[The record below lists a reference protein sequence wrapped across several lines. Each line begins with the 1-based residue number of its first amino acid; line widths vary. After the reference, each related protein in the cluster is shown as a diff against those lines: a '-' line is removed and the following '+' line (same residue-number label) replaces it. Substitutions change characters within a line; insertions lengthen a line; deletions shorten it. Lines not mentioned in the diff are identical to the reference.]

1 MAYRKITDIRDTIG
15 MRAVF
20 YARVSTAEEE
30 QLNAIELQIEEN
42 RGCIKDHG
50 WKLVGEYIDRSKSG
64 TMVKGRDDYQRLY
77 EDLYEDLFDIV
88 VIKDQER
95 LQRNTLDW
103 YLFINRVVQTG
114 KLLFMYMDGKFY
126 SPDDALITG
135 VRAIIAEEF
144 SRNLSKKLHN
154 YHDHRI
160 EKARQGQEI
169 ALQGSGN
176 VYGWDKKDGKYYINP
191 EQAKVRRLMCEGIM
205 ARKGSTLIAKEL
217 NDAGYRNTVGKPW
230 KPMDIPKF
238 VYDCKNVGTMIINKE
253 RHDFES
259 KQTIKLPKEEW
270 VYVENAL
277 PPIVT
282 QEEWDLIC
290 KIHEERVIAT
300 GSDRRGKKTS
310 GYSFSG
316 KLVCGICGAPYWR
329 KQRVSKDEYWVCSTK
344 QTKGRRTRKRDST
357 MGKAGEINP
366 LGCDNENISY
376 NSLMEIMGVVSERL
390 QANTDTIKQDM
401 INWLTKLRKQL
412 IEANGGH
419 TEADLQ
425 RDLSRKSKLLDAYL
439 DGILNKQEYQT
450 KAEELDER
458 IIQLKAETEKNKANS
473 GDIAEIDKVLANIDE
488 EVSRYVDGNE
498 KLKVEYLL
506 EHLEQVQIFPDKV
519 IVIVPILSEG
529 IVVEKAQYV
538 SSNGSGKSTLLRTL
552 SGVYEPD
559 EGQVIIDGEPAF
571 DNHKIKER
579 CYYIADYPFFFN
591 DSTVENMGKLL
602 KNIYSTWDQ
611 QRFEE
616 LCEMFPIERKKK
628 IINMSKGM
636 QRQASLILAFAA
648 KPKYL
653 FLDEIFDGLDPLIR
667 KTLKTLIIQDVTDR
681 NMTCIIASHNLREI
695 DDICDRIVM
704 LHDGSLLTNEETD
717 SLKNKIHKIQMAFKN
732 SPSVKTLTEMNVQ
745 IISQVGN
752 YFSVMARGDID
763 EIMEKLNS
771 LNPVFIETM
780 PSTLEEVFINEMEGA
795 GYGK

>member
-1 MAYRKITDIRDTIG
+1 MAYRKITDIKDTIG

-300 GSDRRGKKTS
+300 GSDRRGKKPADTLLVVS
-310 GYSFSG
+310 WYVVSVGLLTGGNREYLRMSTGYVVQSR
-316 KLVCGICGAPYWR
+316 L
-329 KQRVSKDEYWVCSTK
+329 
-344 QTKGRRTRKRDST
+344 
-357 MGKAGEINP
+357 KAGEP
-366 LGCDNENISY
+366 EK
-376 NSLMEIMGVVSERL
+376 EIAR
-390 QANTDTIKQDM
+390 
-401 INWLTKLRKQL
+401 W
-412 IEANGGH
+412 
-419 TEADLQ
+419 
-425 RDLSRKSKLLDAYL
+425 
-439 DGILNKQEYQT
+439 
-450 KAEELDER
+450 
-458 IIQLKAETEKNKANS
+458 
-473 GDIAEIDKVLANIDE
+473 
-488 EVSRYVDGNE
+488 
-498 KLKVEYLL
+498 
-506 EHLEQVQIFPDKV
+506 
-519 IVIVPILSEG
+519 
-529 IVVEKAQYV
+529 
-538 SSNGSGKSTLLRTL
+538 
-552 SGVYEPD
+552 
-559 EGQVIIDGEPAF
+559 
-571 DNHKIKER
+571 
-579 CYYIADYPFFFN
+579 
-591 DSTVENMGKLL
+591 GKL
-602 KNIYSTWDQ
+602 
-611 QRFEE
+611 
-616 LCEMFPIERKKK
+616 ER
-628 IINMSKGM
+628 
-636 QRQASLILAFAA
+636 
-648 KPKYL
+648 
-653 FLDEIFDGLDPLIR
+653 
-667 KTLKTLIIQDVTDR
+667 
-681 NMTCIIASHNLREI
+681 
-695 DDICDRIVM
+695 
-704 LHDGSLLTNEETD
+704 
-717 SLKNKIHKIQMAFKN
+717 
-732 SPSVKTLTEMNVQ
+732 
-745 IISQVGN
+745 
-752 YFSVMARGDID
+752 
-763 EIMEKLNS
+763 
-771 LNPVFIETM
+771 
-780 PSTLEEVFINEMEGA
+780 
-795 GYGK
+795 

>member
-1 MAYRKITDIRDTIG
+1 MLDYKVVSLVENKLGEVQDQRERDAMIKYLIQEADFEIAYYLVCTYITKRNVMDLHKSIISNISNSKSTLDLAPRGFGKSTVGDVDYCITRILRDPNIRIMIG
-15 MRAVF
+15 SKTQTQAEAFLKEVRTHFEQNEDLIRIFGDWKTSKDNVWNDREFTVNKRSIIKKEATLTALGASGAVISKHF
-20 YARVSTAEEE
+20 DV
-30 QLNAIELQIEEN
+30 II
-42 RGCIKDHG
+42 GDD
-50 WKLVGEYIDRSKSG
+50 LVGLENARTEKQRSNLKEWFYSSLFPTLEPDGEIHILG
-64 TMVKGRDDYQRLY
+64 TRYNPL
-77 EDLYEDLFDIV
+77 DLYEDLFDIV

-412 IEANGGH
+412 LEANGGH

-425 RDLSRKSKLLDAYL
+425 RELSRKSKLLDAYL
-439 DGILNKQEYQT
+439 DGILNKQEYQK

-529 IVVEKAQYV
+529 IVVEKTQYV
-538 SSNGSGKSTLLRTL
+538 S
-552 SGVYEPD
+552 
-559 EGQVIIDGEPAF
+559 
-571 DNHKIKER
+571 
-579 CYYIADYPFFFN
+579 
-591 DSTVENMGKLL
+591 
-602 KNIYSTWDQ
+602 
-611 QRFEE
+611 
-616 LCEMFPIERKKK
+616 
-628 IINMSKGM
+628 
-636 QRQASLILAFAA
+636 
-648 KPKYL
+648 
-653 FLDEIFDGLDPLIR
+653 
-667 KTLKTLIIQDVTDR
+667 
-681 NMTCIIASHNLREI
+681 REKW
-695 DDICDRIVM
+695 
-704 LHDGSLLTNEETD
+704 LW
-717 SLKNKIHKIQMAFKN
+717 
-732 SPSVKTLTEMNVQ
+732 
-745 IISQVGN
+745 
-752 YFSVMARGDID
+752 
-763 EIMEKLNS
+763 
-771 LNPVFIETM
+771 
-780 PSTLEEVFINEMEGA
+780 
-795 GYGK
+795 

>member
-1 MAYRKITDIRDTIG
+1 MAYRKITDIKDTIG

-217 NDAGYRNTVGKPW
+217 NEAGYRNTVGKLW

-357 MGKAGEINP
+357 MGKTGEINP

-390 QANTDTIKQDM
+390 QANTDTIKHDM

-412 IEANGGH
+412 LEANGGH

-425 RDLSRKSKLLDAYL
+425 RELSRKSKLLDAYL
-439 DGILNKQEYQT
+439 DGILNKQEYQK

-473 GDIAEIDKVLANIDE
+473 GQSYRACLWF
-488 EVSRYVDGNE
+488 RY
-498 KLKVEYLL
+498 
-506 EHLEQVQIFPDKV
+506 
-519 IVIVPILSEG
+519 
-529 IVVEKAQYV
+529 
-538 SSNGSGKSTLLRTL
+538 
-552 SGVYEPD
+552 
-559 EGQVIIDGEPAF
+559 
-571 DNHKIKER
+571 
-579 CYYIADYPFFFN
+579 
-591 DSTVENMGKLL
+591 
-602 KNIYSTWDQ
+602 
-611 QRFEE
+611 
-616 LCEMFPIERKKK
+616 
-628 IINMSKGM
+628 
-636 QRQASLILAFAA
+636 
-648 KPKYL
+648 
-653 FLDEIFDGLDPLIR
+653 
-667 KTLKTLIIQDVTDR
+667 
-681 NMTCIIASHNLREI
+681 
-695 DDICDRIVM
+695 
-704 LHDGSLLTNEETD
+704 
-717 SLKNKIHKIQMAFKN
+717 
-732 SPSVKTLTEMNVQ
+732 
-745 IISQVGN
+745 
-752 YFSVMARGDID
+752 
-763 EIMEKLNS
+763 
-771 LNPVFIETM
+771 
-780 PSTLEEVFINEMEGA
+780 
-795 GYGK
+795 

>member
-1 MAYRKITDIRDTIG
+1 MENILASVNPLNCTLRLRQLTSGNPNLTDDSPKLDRIKEMLEEEIIPNGHKAIIFSQWSTIAKDLGIELREYDPIVITGEVPPEQRQKLVDNFQTNPHCKVAIGTIG
-15 MRAVF
+15 AMGTGLTLNKASYVFFMDKAWNSGDNAQAEDRAH
-20 YARVSTAEEE
+20 RIGT
-30 QLNAIELQIEEN
+30 
-42 RGCIKDHG
+42 
-50 WKLVGEYIDRSKSG
+50 VGFVTPKYSS

-217 NDAGYRNTVGKPW
+217 NEAGYRNTVGKPW

-300 GSDRRGKKTS
+300 GSDKRGKKTS

-344 QTKGRRTRKRDST
+344 QTKGRKTRKRDST

-412 IEANGGH
+412 LEANGGH

-425 RDLSRKSKLLDAYL
+425 RELSRKSKLLDAYL
-439 DGILNKQEYQT
+439 DGILNKQEYQK

-488 EVSRYVDGNE
+488 EVARYVDGNE

-519 IVIVPILSEG
+519 IVIVPILSDG
-529 IVVEKAQYV
+529 IVVEKTQYV
-538 SSNGSGKSTLLRTL
+538 SREKRSW
-552 SGVYEPD
+552 
-559 EGQVIIDGEPAF
+559 
-571 DNHKIKER
+571 KEH
-579 CYYIADYPFFFN
+579 
-591 DSTVENMGKLL
+591 
-602 KNIYSTWDQ
+602 
-611 QRFEE
+611 
-616 LCEMFPIERKKK
+616 
-628 IINMSKGM
+628 
-636 QRQASLILAFAA
+636 
-648 KPKYL
+648 
-653 FLDEIFDGLDPLIR
+653 
-667 KTLKTLIIQDVTDR
+667 
-681 NMTCIIASHNLREI
+681 CI
-695 DDICDRIVM
+695 
-704 LHDGSLLTNEETD
+704 
-717 SLKNKIHKIQMAFKN
+717 
-732 SPSVKTLTEMNVQ
+732 
-745 IISQVGN
+745 
-752 YFSVMARGDID
+752 
-763 EIMEKLNS
+763 
-771 LNPVFIETM
+771 
-780 PSTLEEVFINEMEGA
+780 
-795 GYGK
+795 

>member
-1 MAYRKITDIRDTIG
+1 MAYRKITDIKDTIG

-217 NDAGYRNTVGKPW
+217 NEAGYRNTVGKPW

-290 KIHEERVIAT
+290 KIHEERVIST
-300 GSDRRGKKTS
+300 GSDKRGKKTS

-329 KQRVSKDEYWVCSTK
+329 KQRISKDEYWVCSTK
-344 QTKGRRTRKRDST
+344 QTKGRKTRKRDST

-401 INWLTKLRKQL
+401 INWLTKLKKQL
-412 IEANGGH
+412 LEANGGH

-425 RDLSRKSKLLDAYL
+425 RELSRKSKLLDAYL
-439 DGILNKQEYQT
+439 DGILNKQEYQK

-529 IVVEKAQYV
+529 IVVEKTQYV
-538 SSNGSGKSTLLRTL
+538 S
-552 SGVYEPD
+552 
-559 EGQVIIDGEPAF
+559 
-571 DNHKIKER
+571 
-579 CYYIADYPFFFN
+579 
-591 DSTVENMGKLL
+591 
-602 KNIYSTWDQ
+602 
-611 QRFEE
+611 
-616 LCEMFPIERKKK
+616 
-628 IINMSKGM
+628 
-636 QRQASLILAFAA
+636 
-648 KPKYL
+648 
-653 FLDEIFDGLDPLIR
+653 
-667 KTLKTLIIQDVTDR
+667 
-681 NMTCIIASHNLREI
+681 REK
-695 DDICDRIVM
+695 C
-704 LHDGSLLTNEETD
+704 S
-717 SLKNKIHKIQMAFKN
+717 KIH
-732 SPSVKTLTEMNVQ
+732 TESMIHYLEDYMYCTRKLGLYVQ
-745 IISQVGN
+745 LV
-752 YFSVMARGDID
+752 A
-763 EIMEKLNS
+763 
-771 LNPVFIETM
+771 
-780 PSTLEEVFINEMEGA
+780 
-795 GYGK
+795 